1 MGERSDGHWRGSTL
15 LGILA
20 QERQPGDP
28 VDSDDPDDPLGQF
41 LQVSEIQKRVR
52 LRWDQIRAAQL
63 EGGAEA
69 LGMGLD
75 AFRVANAQTKLVL
88 TCVSPI
94 PTASRVPFH
103 AESAQA
109 RQLRR
114 WFGHRA
120 DEKLAAQTDA
130 IGKVLRDAIRSSR
143 SLGGRAM
150 KSIKVTIAIE
160 V

>member
-75 AFRVANAQTKLVL
+75 AFRVANAQTKLLL

-94 PTASRVPFH
+94 PTASTVPFH
-103 AESAQA
+103 TSV
-109 RQLRR
+109 
-114 WFGHRA
+114 H
-120 DEKLAAQTDA
+120 KLDNSDGGLVTE
-130 IGKVLRDAIRSSR
+130 RTR
-143 SLGGRAM
+143 SLRPRRMRSAR
-150 KSIKVTIAIE
+150 SCVTPSAPAAHSAAAL
-160 V
+160 

>member
-1 MGERSDGHWRGSTL
+1 MRERSDGHWRGSTL

-94 PTASRVPFH
+94 PTASTVSDSSPRV
-103 AESAQA
+103 S
-109 RQLRR
+109 
-114 WFGHRA
+114 
-120 DEKLAAQTDA
+120 KLDNSDGGLVTE
-130 IGKVLRDAIRSSR
+130 RTR
-143 SLGGRAM
+143 SLRPRRMRSAR
-150 KSIKVTIAIE
+150 SCVTPSAPAAHS
-160 V
+160 VAAL